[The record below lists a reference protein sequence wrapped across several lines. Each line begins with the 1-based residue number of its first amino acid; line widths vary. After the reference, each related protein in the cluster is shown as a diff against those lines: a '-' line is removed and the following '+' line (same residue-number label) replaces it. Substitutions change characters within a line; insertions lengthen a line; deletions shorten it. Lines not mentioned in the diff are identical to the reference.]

1 MRDRSPLSVVFLI
14 VFIDLVGF
22 GIVVPMLP
30 LLADEF
36 DASKSQIGLLAA
48 SYSAMQFLFAPLW
61 GRLSDR
67 VGRRPI
73 LLLSITGGVVA
84 MTVAAMT
91 SSLALLFGARVL
103 AGIAGANIG
112 TAQAV
117 VADITTPEERGKGM
131 GVIGAAF
138 GLGFIF
144 GPAIGGVLGTEAVTA
159 SLKAGI
165 AGLAG
170 PGVAAAMVPTTFAP
184 PFLFAALLG
193 AINLVLAYRVLPETL
208 PRERRRRGA
217 ASPRRA
223 ALRDALGAPGIRG
236 VLALNFAMVSAFGCF
251 EVAFSLF
258 MKGRFDWGPQRIG
271 YVFAWIGVWVVLV
284 QGGAIGPLMR
294 RFGETR
300 LLPAGLLL
308 VGVGFSL
315 LPTVGGVPALLALSA
330 TIAVGNG
337 LNMPSVNSLVS
348 RLSRQDQQGGVLGL
362 HQSIGSLARI
372 VGPTA
377 GGVIFDRLGVSAPF
391 VAAGGLMLL
400 CMGAALAMRSSLHGR
415 LATMPPG
422 HPGAESAVA

>member
-1 MRDRSPLSVVFLI
+1 MKDRSSLLVVFLI

-36 DASKSQIGLLAA
+36 HASKSEIGLLAA

-67 VGRRPI
+67 VGRRPV
-73 LLLSITGGVVA
+73 LLVSIAGGVVA

-91 SSLALLFGARVL
+91 SSLALLFAARIL

-131 GVIGAAF
+131 GMIGAAF

-144 GPAIGGVLGTEAVTA
+144 GPAIGGLLGTESVTA
-159 SLKAGI
+159 ALAAGI
-165 AGLAG
+165 SRQAG
-170 PGVAAAMVPTTFAP
+170 PGVAAALVPTTFAP

-193 AINLVLAYRVLPETL
+193 AINLLLAYRILPETL

-217 ASPRRA
+217 APSRRV
-223 ALRDALGAPGIRG
+223 ALRDALAAPGVRG

-251 EVAFSLF
+251 EVVFSLF
-258 MKGRFDWGPQRIG
+258 MKGRFGWGAQRIG
-271 YVFAWIGVWVVLV
+271 YVFAWIGIWVVLV

-308 VGVGFSL
+308 VGIGFSL

-330 TIAVGNG
+330 TIAAGNG

-348 RLSRQDQQGGVLGL
+348 RLSRQDQQGGVLGI
-362 HQSIGSLARI
+362 HQSIGSLSRVI
-372 VGPTA
+372 GPAA
-377 GGVIFDRLGVSAPF
+377 GGAIFDHFGVTAPF
-391 VAAGGLMLL
+391 FAAGGLMLL
-400 CMGAALAMRSSLHGR
+400 CMGAALSMGSALKRR
-415 LATMPPG
+415 LDAIPSDHATGEP
-422 HPGAESAVA
+422 AVA